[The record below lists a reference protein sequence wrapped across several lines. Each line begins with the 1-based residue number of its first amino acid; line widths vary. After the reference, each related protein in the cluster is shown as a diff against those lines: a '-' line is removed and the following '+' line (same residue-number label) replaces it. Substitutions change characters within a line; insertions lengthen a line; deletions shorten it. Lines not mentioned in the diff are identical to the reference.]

1 MKHCTEC
8 GSVLEPNWDFCKSCG
23 HAVLKF
29 EAIKSARPT
38 ISDFKD
44 GSSLKEKRGLR
55 KIIFVLF
62 PIFAIGLLGI
72 LFASKIGG
80 ATHYSTFEQL
90 QSALMK
96 NNICKNFE
104 PAARKDEKGFLVFC
118 ETNRKFPDGSGYA
131 RFWVNFNSDIQIPVK
146 DWKPT
151 ADFYNKIPQNEG
163 LKVSMGNP
171 DIYPTIVGE
180 NWIMYDP
187 VGSGVSGE
195 FSFTK
200 NDLESY
206 AKALGGQYV
215 RGKFVP

>member
-23 HAVLKF
+23 HAVLKS
-29 EAIKSARPT
+29 EAIKSVSTT

-44 GSSLKEKRGLR
+44 SSSSKGSGGLR
-55 KIIFVLF
+55 KISFVVF
-62 PIFAIGLLGI
+62 PILAIGLLGI
-72 LFASKIGG
+72 VLASKIGG
-80 ATHYSTFEQL
+80 AAHYSTFQQL
-90 QSALMK
+90 QSALVK
-96 NNICKNFE
+96 NNICKSFE
-104 PAARKDEKGFLVFC
+104 PAARKDEKGLLVFC
-118 ETNRKFPDGSGYA
+118 ETNKKFPDGSGYA

-151 ADFYNKIPQNEG
+151 AVFYNKIPQSNR
-163 LKVSMGNP
+163 LKVSIAP
-171 DIYPTIVGE
+171 DIFPTIVGE

-206 AKALGGQYV
+206 AKALGGQYL
-215 RGKFVP
+215 RGKYVP